1 MSSGTNMTRRCN
13 SILSAWATTLLLS
26 GTALAQS
33 VPETREYSRKGELS
47 PGAEA
52 PSPTAMVA
60 VINQGSPE
68 KLKATL
74 EYGERVYCAACVPL
88 LEGKLLSSDDAR
100 VRELSAWWL
109 RRQPFAAPGLL
120 KKLKSVARQD
130 ASAERRARAVEALG
144 EFMDPHAFEVLVE
157 ASERDPVPDVRVK
170 AVRALA
176 RLNDPRSGAAVAHA
190 LADAD
195 PTVRESALSVALI
208 VTGFRDV
215 AALIVLLGDTDA
227 QLRAH
232 AARLCG
238 EYRVSGAEQPLVA
251 MLRGDPAPSARKAAA
266 WALGRIGGAEGRAA
280 LVTQKQTEQDGLV
293 LSAIEIAERMKARAP

>member
-1 MSSGTNMTRRCN
+1 MSGETNMTRRCK
-13 SILSAWATTLLLS
+13 SLLSAFAACAAMAGS
-26 GTALAQS
+26 AAAQS

-47 PGAEA
+47 PGAQA

-60 VINQGSPE
+60 VITQGSPE

-88 LEGKLLSSDDAR
+88 LEGKLLASDDER

-109 RRQPFAAPGLL
+109 RRQPFAAPALL
-120 KKLKSVARQD
+120 KMLKTVARGD
-130 ASAERRARAVEALG
+130 ASPVRRERAVEALG

-157 ASERDPVPDVRVK
+157 AAERDAVPAVRVK
-170 AVRALA
+170 AVQALA

-190 LADAD
+190 LADAS

-215 AALIVLLGDTDA
+215 AALIVLLGDADA

-238 EYRVSGAEQPLVA
+238 EYRVAGAEQPLIA
-251 MLRGDPAPSARKAAA
+251 MLRGDAAPSARKSAA
-266 WALGRIGGAEGRAA
+266 WALGRIGGAPGRAA
-280 LVTQKQTEQDGLV
+280 LATQKQSEQDGLV